1 MKTAKSPHDYLSRAS
16 WLLLAAGACLHLVTA
31 IFLGEGNGAFRAA
44 LCVWSLA
51 PYLLLALVL
60 RRRGGAG
67 VCLPAGAALMLLVDA
82 ATFWSVFVAPQS
94 STAALGLLF
103 APLLNL
109 LCIAPLSIAAE
120 AWLGRKRA

>member
-1 MKTAKSPHDYLSRAS
+1 MKTAKSPHDYLLRAS
-16 WLLLAAGACLHLVTA
+16 RLLLAAGACLHLVTA
-31 IFLGEGNGAFRAA
+31 IFLGDGNAAFRAA
-44 LCVWSLA
+44 LCTWSLT

-60 RRRGGAG
+60 RRGGAG
-67 VCLPAGAALMLLVDA
+67 ICLLVGAVLMLLVDA

-109 LCIAPLSIAAE
+109 FCIAPLSLAAE